1 MGLGDFWGSWPGLDL
16 PSGGGVG
23 AEGFGDFSD
32 FVDGEG
38 DAAVAQAVAGELRG
52 LFFWSFGAQLVG

>member
-1 MGLGDFWGSWPGLDL
+1 MGLGDFWGGWPGLDL

-23 AEGFGDFSD
+23 AEGFGDFSA

-38 DAAVAQAVAGELRG
+38 DAAVAQAVVSYL
-52 LFFWSFGAQLVG
+52 